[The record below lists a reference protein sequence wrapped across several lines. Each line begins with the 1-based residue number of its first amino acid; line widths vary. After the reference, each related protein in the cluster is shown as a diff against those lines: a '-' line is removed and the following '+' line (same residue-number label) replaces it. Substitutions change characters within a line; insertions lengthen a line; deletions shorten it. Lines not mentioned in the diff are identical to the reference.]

1 MESWHSYTD
10 GEIRQY
16 RYLGGV
22 ERQVYTECMG
32 GRETELENVWKW
44 RGTYKIHIGILTT
57 RRDQKKGRRLGY

>member
-16 RYLGGV
+16 KDLGGV

-44 RGTYKIHIGILTT
+44 RGTYKDCE
-57 RRDQKKGRRLGY
+57 RRVEDWDTDNKEGPEE